1 MCLLKV
7 YLDEGSGR
15 RLVAAEVAF
24 IFMEDGGF
32 KLRDIENR
40 ELAFLKDVVV
50 SLIDTLNSILVLK
63 PES

>member
-7 YLDEGSGR
+7 YLDESSGR

-24 IFMEDGGF
+24 ISMEDGGF

-50 SLIDTLNSILVLK
+50 SLIDTFNSILVLK